1 MVNARQPEN
10 LVLECIVTVD
20 KKVKLQSVLIDFI
33 EKEIITPDM
42 LLGRGQQRYM
52 VVDSQVHLILKPS

>member
-20 KKVKLQSVLIDFI
+20 KKVKLWSVLIDFI

-42 LLGRGQQRYM
+42 LLGRG
-52 VVDSQVHLILKPS
+52 